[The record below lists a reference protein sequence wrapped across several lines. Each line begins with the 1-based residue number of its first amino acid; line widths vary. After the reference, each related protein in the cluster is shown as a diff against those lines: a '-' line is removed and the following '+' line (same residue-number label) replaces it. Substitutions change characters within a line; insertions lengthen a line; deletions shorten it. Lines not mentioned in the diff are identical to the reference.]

1 MELQECFRSEA
12 AIRLICCEAGG
23 SDSED
28 AEADIHSRVE
38 NVTQTAQRT
47 PTVKKTTHSGSD
59 HRNSKW
65 FHIISPVI
73 YIVPGTVKKN

>member
-1 MELQECFRSEA
+1 MELQECWISDCVHRFRSEA

-28 AEADIHSRVE
+28 AEANIHSQVE

-47 PTVKKTTHSGSD
+47 PTV
-59 HRNSKW
+59 
-65 FHIISPVI
+65 
-73 YIVPGTVKKN
+73 